1 MRVAVTLALLAGS
14 VGVGWGGTSA
24 RAADLVFKPIDTEK
38 LVIKPTQA
46 AADLVSQTIKIV
58 GTTTASV
65 VEKDGFVKTINN
77 LFRSPTPQTRQPNG
91 LPLPSMF
98 PSTHYKSYNTPM
110 MPILGP
116 TPGRR

>member
-1 MRVAVTLALLAGS
+1 MKLVRTLALLAGCVS
-14 VGVGWGGTSA
+14 VGFVGPSA
-24 RAADLVFKPIDTEK
+24 RAADLVFKPIDTDK
-38 LVIKPTQA
+38 LVVKPTQA

-58 GTTTASV
+58 GTTTASI

-91 LPLPSMF
+91 LPLPTMF

-116 TPGRR
+116 TPGRQ